1 MNLARNEA
9 HREILT
15 LAAIGLL
22 AGLLL
27 GNLAAG
33 AFAAWRTGGVVAET
47 GFATFLAHAP
57 WAVGGMTEPFRIGLV
72 IFAVTGFVCAALLP
86 AIARRPQLTSHGAAR
101 WAKPE
106 EIRRAG
112 LSGRLETLQ
121 GPIYAKL
128 GASGSSAPFLTSAEI
143 PHALIAAP
151 TGSGKGVGVVIPTLL
166 TWRGSVICLDVK
178 GENFAKTA
186 RRRAAL
192 GDRVF
197 KFAPYDPEGRTH
209 RWNPMD
215 AVAEAPAARRFTEA
229 RRLAASLIVAQGN
242 ATSFLE
248 GAREIFAAAAL
259 LAVQRGRP
267 TIGEIYDALSAPGEL
282 FDLFEALAEEAEAEE
297 AARIFRRMAGME
309 SRILSSYLSVLADG
323 GLSLWADR
331 MVRRATE
338 ATDFDIAQM
347 RRDPASAFIVVS

>member
-1 MNLARNEA
+1 MNLARTDA
-9 HREILT
+9 RREILT

-33 AFAAWRTGGVVAET
+33 AFAAWRTGGIVAET

-57 WAVGGMTEPFRIGLV
+57 WAVGRMTEPFRIGLV
-72 IFAVTGFVCAALLP
+72 IFAVTGLVCAALLP

-112 LSGRLETLQ
+112 LSARLEALQ
-121 GPIYAKL
+121 GPVYAKL
-128 GASGSSAPFLTSAEI
+128 GAPGSNAPYLTSSEI
-143 PHALIAAP
+143 PHSLIAAP

-192 GDRVF
+192 GDRVLYS
-197 KFAPYDPEGRTH
+197 ANDGEHGRELFVFDVT
-209 RWNPMD
+209 RMRD
-215 AVAEAPAARRFTEA
+215 EIAERF
-229 RRLAASLIVAQGN
+229 LGPP
-242 ATSFLE
+242 
-248 GAREIFAAAAL
+248 AL
-259 LAVQRGRP
+259 LLVELGQLSRNFSHAWRHLPFGRRCYSP
-267 TIGEIYDALSAPGEL
+267 
-282 FDLFEALAEEAEAEE
+282 LA
-297 AARIFRRMAGME
+297 RMPIPQME
-309 SRILSSYLSVLADG
+309 NGRWWTLNSTMAWRSSPSTGRMPATPYLSRPWT
-323 GLSLWADR
+323 SSTQR
-331 MVRRATE
+331 SMRSRARPRW
-338 ATDFDIAQM
+338 F
-347 RRDPASAFIVVS
+347 